1 MKKIT
6 CVLTVIALAGV
17 MLCFAA
23 CGGETAKQ
31 DMTSAEDEITSI
43 VDDVTSMAENLG
55 DMLTENGNV
64 TDSTEEG
71 KLESFVEDMTED
83 TTDVTDVTD
92 DKNVSGSG
100 AAAE

>member
-6 CVLTVIALAGV
+6 CVLTIIALAGV

-31 DMTSAEDEITSI
+31 DMTSAEDKITSM
-43 VDDVTSMAENLG
+43 VDDVTSMGEQLG

-64 TDSTEEG
+64 TDSTEENL
-71 KLESFVEDMTED
+71 LESIADDMTKD
-83 TTDVTDVTD
+83 TTDVTDETDVT
-92 DKNVSGSG
+92 VT
-100 AAAE
+100 E